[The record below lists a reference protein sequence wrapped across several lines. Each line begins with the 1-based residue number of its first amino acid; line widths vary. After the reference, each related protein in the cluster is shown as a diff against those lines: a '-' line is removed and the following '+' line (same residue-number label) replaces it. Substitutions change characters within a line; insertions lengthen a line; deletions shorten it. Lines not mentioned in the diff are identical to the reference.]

1 MPSVAGHGRGGGG
14 RGRRTIN
21 EINMVPFIDVM
32 LVLLIIFMVTAPLI
46 APSVI
51 NLPSVGKGS
60 KTPDVVVQIII
71 GKDELMT
78 LKSQEKS
85 MPVTLKDLVSSVKTA
100 QTSPNP
106 KSVKAAGTALTPAAI
121 DSAVIISADRS
132 VKYET
137 VVKVMDI
144 LQRAGVQR
152 VGLSVQL
159 VN

>member
-1 MPSVAGHGRGGGG
+1 MPAMVNRG

-46 APSVI
+46 TPSVI
-51 NLPSVGKGS
+51 NLPKVGKAA
-60 KTPDVVVQIII
+60 KQPDLVVQILV
-71 GKDELMT
+71 GDGEVLELKTKDKTSKTSLKELAGAVR
-78 LKSQEKS
+78 Q
-85 MPVTLKDLVSSVKTA
+85 A
-100 QTSPNP
+100 Q
-106 KSVKAAGTALTPAAI
+106 AGASN
-121 DSAVIISADRS
+121 SAVVISADRS
-132 VKYET
+132 VKYES
-137 VVKVMDI
+137 VVKVMDT